1 MEATNDKLHSLLFSE
16 GRELV
21 NIKFFPG
28 SDRGLTAARL
38 KDAAAQALS
47 AAMSGEIVNNPPHA
61 SEPRTLEDFLAN
73 A

>member
-1 MEATNDKLHSLLFSE
+1 MEATNDTLHSLLFAE

-38 KDAAAQALS
+38 KEAAAQALN
-47 AAMSGEIVNNPPHA
+47 AALSGDLVNNPPVCNA
-61 SEPRTLEDFLAN
+61 SSTLEDFLAS